1 MTATTRVRDT
11 SHAGYTPTKMQYGM
25 KANTLIKE
33 GWIVCLDASA
43 NATYGGD
50 SGALNAV
57 GCAIATVSNLTS
69 SSLGGAAGAESIPVD
84 FGVHR
89 LLYTG
94 TAPTPGAVVFV
105 VDNQTVSTDSSS
117 GTRGIA
123 GQVIQVDAAETAC
136 WVAMGPHVAGMIVI
150 GADVAADVAT
160 LQGDV
165 DDLQAT
171 AVVKKR
177 VNIPLAAWTN
187 GGGLLVAFADGSAN
201 GLTLLDSEALAIR
214 INPSGD
220 LTLPTLITSCPL
232 PLDIDLGEDLE
243 LHVSACRIGASDTAL
258 VLGGK
263 GYLQTVGAAYDADDD
278 EIVTDSA
285 ALDSAT
291 KVAKELVL
299 TFPSADLPADADAS
313 VTIHVTPSA
322 ALDADD
328 LCILSTWLE
337 YTPAITSA

>member
-1 MTATTRVRDT
+1 MTATSTMRDT
-11 SHAGYTPTKMQYGM
+11 SHAGYTPTRMQYGM
-25 KANTLIKE
+25 RANTLIMA
-33 GWIVCLDASA
+33 GWIVCLDSSG
-43 NATYGGD
+43 NATYGGGT
-50 SGALNAV
+50 GALNAV
-57 GCAIATVSNLTS
+57 GCASSTVSNLTTS
-69 SSLGGAAGAESIPVD
+69 PLGGGAGAESIPVD

-94 TAPTPGAVVFV
+94 TAPKPGAVVFV
-105 VDNQTVSTDSSS
+105 VDNQTVSTDSDS
-117 GTRGIA
+117 GGRGIA
-123 GQVIQVDAAETAC
+123 GQVIQIDSDEGAC
-136 WVAMGPHVAGMIVI
+136 WVAMGPHVVGMIAI

-160 LQGDV
+160 LQDDV

-171 AVVKKR
+171 AIAKKR
-177 VNIPLAAWTN
+177 INIPLTAWTN
-187 GGGLLVAFADGSAN
+187 GGGLLAAFADGSAN

-220 LTLPTLITSCPL
+220 VTLPTLITSCPL
-232 PLDIDLGEDLE
+232 PLDIDLTADLE
-243 LHVSACRIGASDTAL
+243 LHVSACRIGASDTTL

-285 ALDSAT
+285 ELDSAT

-299 TFPSADLPADADAS
+299 AFPAADLPANADAS
-313 VTIHVTPSA
+313 VTLHITPSA

-328 LCILSTWLE
+328 LCILSTWIE